1 MTSLIAALSD
11 SDIRRACRE
20 KIEALEHWL
29 RRMIDDALAEK
40 YGDYFSHTDA
50 SGSRIIKSAIAQDA
64 IARRQREP
72 QRYPRPI
79 DAVLLEDAV
88 DIVCNP
94 QLFKDNFRIPLH
106 QAFPDGREEART
118 FLKRIS
124 APRNNLAHAN
134 AISLR
139 QAEQVICYAN
149 DVIDSLKAHYRSV
162 GMENNYDAPLILKL
176 TDSFGNSF
184 SRSQFTTV
192 HDGGIMKIFL
202 NDNDLHLRPGDV
214 LTLEVEVDPSYDP
227 ATYSIR
233 WSSTKPWSDQPQ
245 DTCRVVV
252 PITNLQVGQQFDV
265 MCYVTANRD
274 WHRMGMGVDDF
285 LHVCYRVLPPVS

>member
-11 SDIRRACRE
+11 SETRRACRE

-29 RRMIDDALAEK
+29 RRMIDDAFAEK
-40 YGDYFSHTDA
+40 YGDYFSHADE
-50 SGSRIIKSAIAQDA
+50 SGNRIIKSAIAQDA

-79 DAVLLEDAV
+79 DAILLDDAI

-94 QLFKDNFRIPLH
+94 KLFKDHFRDPLY

-139 QAEQVICYAN
+139 QAEQIICYAN
-149 DVIDSLKAHYRSV
+149 DVIDSLKAHYRSI
-162 GMENNYDAPLILKL
+162 GMQNNYDAPLILKL

-184 SRSQFTTV
+184 SRSQFSTV
-192 HDGGIMKIFL
+192 HDGGIIKLFQDDRSL
-202 NDNDLHLRPGDV
+202 DLRPGDV

-227 ATYSIR
+227 ATYSLR
-233 WSSTKPWSDQPQ
+233 WSSTKPWSNQPQ
-245 DTCRVVV
+245 TACKVVI

-265 MCYVTANRD
+265 MCSVTSSRD
-274 WHRMGMGVDDF
+274 WHRMAMGVDDF
-285 LHVCYRVLPPVS
+285 LMLYYRVLPPVC